1 MTNRKIAYAAATLIT
16 LLGATAVIAGTG
28 FLAAPEP
35 TGCAADQSR
44 SAVRARETLL
54 SDAPVAIAGN
64 QLVDAATGQPL
75 EPDACAAI
83 PDGMLR
89 HLATLPGTG
98 AAYVVDQAGQ
108 DVLALVDTDGVAAI
122 ASASEI
128 SHPTWSPAG
137 RLAWSENLQV
147 LKLMSPDGADVTAV
161 VLPRGGVAAFSP
173 IFLEEDRLMAV
184 VQEHIKGAPPE
195 DESLNNLW
203 SFDIEQ
209 DRWTRLTDFA
219 VTGTRWSAIRTP
231 VAAPDGSIAFVR
243 VHADATKTS
252 EPAYE
257 LWRTTTDDGVTKVRD
272 LPGEMYLAGVS
283 DDRFVWNVP
292 SRSCGDWGLFT
303 GSPDSLDEVGCGS
316 VMTDP
321 LAIADPDLLVD
332 EHGHEAPGAGG
343 GDDPADLVIVIGDF
357 SSPDEAAGVL
367 GQIGRSGRVIG
378 HRQARTIVRPGAWV
392 VVAELSGGLSADEQL
407 DAVRSELD
415 GCGCGAWLSPD
426 I

>member
-1 MTNRKIAYAAATLIT
+1 MNRKIAYSTGVVIA
-16 LLGATAVIAGTG
+16 LLGATVVIAGTG

-35 TGCAADQSR
+35 SGCEADQSS
-44 SAVRARETLL
+44 SAVRAREVLL

-64 QLVDAATGQPL
+64 QLVDAASGHPL
-75 EPDACAAI
+75 EPDPCSVI

-89 HLATLPGTG
+89 HLATLPGIG

-108 DVLALVDTDGVAAI
+108 DVLALVDTDGVTTV

-147 LKLMSPDGADVTAV
+147 LKLMSPDGADVTAL

-173 IFLEEDRLMAV
+173 IFLAEDRLMAV
-184 VQEHIKGAPPE
+184 VQEQVKGAPPE

-203 SFDIEQ
+203 SFDIAQ
-209 DRWTRLTDFA
+209 DRWTRLTDFD

-231 VAAPDGSIAFVR
+231 VTTSDGSVSFVR
-243 VHADATKTS
+243 VHADATETS

-257 LWRTTTDDGVTKVRD
+257 LWRTAAGGVTKVRD
-272 LPGEMYLAGVS
+272 LPGEMYLAGLS
-283 DDRFVWNVP
+283 GDGFVWNVP
-292 SRSCGDWGLFT
+292 SRACGDWGLFI
-303 GSPDSLDEVGCGS
+303 GSPDALDEVGCGS

-321 LAIADPDLLVD
+321 LAIADPDLLVE
-332 EHGHEAPGAGG
+332 EHGHAGEGTGG
-343 GDDPADLVIVIGDF
+343 GGGSADLVIVIGDF
-357 SSPDEAAGVL
+357 SSRDEANGVL
-367 GQIGRSGRVIG
+367 NRIGRPGRVVG

-392 VVAELSGGLSADEQL
+392 VVAELAGGLSADEQL
-407 DAVRSELD
+407 EAVRAELD
-415 GCGCGAWLSPD
+415 ECRCGAWLSPNL
-426 I
+426 